1 MPMANTKNGQD
12 RGPLPP
18 YIPFKTLQGFV
29 QKLKETTVP
38 PRIDGS
44 LLRSYSGSVARQLV
58 ASLRYL
64 KLIDDASQTAD
75 KLRDL
80 VKAQGTPEFPEM
92 MSRVITEG
100 YIDVIGDLDTDNAT
114 YGSLAEKFKAKGAEG
129 QVLQKCIAF
138 YINGLK
144 ASNMTF
150 SPHFTERAP
159 RARRGA
165 GTPRNPKRD
174 PPVDDFS
181 DTPVP
186 PTQSGTVKFSFPVPE
201 KGTANI
207 FVPSTLTGEDWE
219 MISGMMQ
226 LYIARL
232 AKNAKAS

>member
-1 MPMANTKNGQD
+1 MANLKNGQE

-44 LLRSYSGSVARQLV
+44 LLRSYSGSMARQLV

-64 KLIDDASQTAD
+64 KLVDEANNSTD
-75 KLRDL
+75 KLKEL
-80 VKAQGTPEFPEM
+80 VPSYGTSTWPEM
-92 MSRVITEG
+92 IGRVITEG
-100 YIDVIGDLDTDNAT
+100 YLDVIGDLDTDNAT
-114 YGSLAEKFKAKGAEG
+114 LGSLSEKFKAKGADG
-129 QVLQKCIAF
+129 QVLKKCIAF
-138 YINGLK
+138 YIGGLR
-144 ASNMTF
+144 AAGITF
-150 SPHFTERAP
+150 SPHFTEKAP

-174 PPVDDFS
+174 PPMDDLS
-181 DTPVP
+181 DTPIASS
-186 PTQSGTVKFSFPVPE
+186 QSGTVKFSFPVPE

>member
-1 MPMANTKNGQD
+1 MANLKNGQE

-44 LLRSYSGSVARQLV
+44 LLRSYSGSMARQLV

-64 KLIDDASQTAD
+64 KLVDEGNNSTD
-75 KLRDL
+75 KLKEL
-80 VKAQGTPEFPEM
+80 VPSYGTSTWPEM
-92 MSRVITEG
+92 IGRVITEG
-100 YIDVIGDLDTDNAT
+100 YLDVIGDLDTDNAT
-114 YGSLAEKFKAKGAEG
+114 LGSLSEKFKAKGADG
-129 QVLQKCIAF
+129 QVLKKCIAF
-138 YINGLK
+138 YIGGLR
-144 ASNMTF
+144 AAGITF
-150 SPHFTERAP
+150 SPHFTEKAP

-165 GTPRNPKRD
+165 GTPRTKRD
-174 PPVDDFS
+174 PPIDETLFIE
-181 DTPVP
+181 TPNP

>member
-1 MPMANTKNGQD
+1 MTNLKNGQE

-44 LLRSYSGSVARQLV
+44 LLRSYSGSMARQLV

-64 KLIDDASQTAD
+64 KLVDEANNSTD
-75 KLRDL
+75 KLKEL
-80 VKAQGTPEFPEM
+80 VPSYGTSTWPEM
-92 MSRVITEG
+92 IGRVITEG
-100 YIDVIGDLDTDNAT
+100 YLDVIGDLDTDNAT
-114 YGSLAEKFKAKGAEG
+114 LGSLSEKFKAKGADG
-129 QVLQKCIAF
+129 QVLKKCIAF
-138 YINGLK
+138 YIGGLR
-144 ASNMTF
+144 AAGITF
-150 SPHFTERAP
+150 SPHFTEKAP

-165 GTPRNPKRD
+165 GTSRTKRD
-174 PPVDDFS
+174 PPIDETLFIE
-181 DTPVP
+181 TPNP

-232 AKNAKAS
+232 AKSPRAS